1 MSSFWCW
8 PTCIDPDHRFVLRGV
23 SGSGAGST
31 TVSAA
36 HLGGRA
42 GHVSQELG
50 HSLFFNCLD
59 ETDGDPD
66 EFGLYQRVYKTSP
79 ANGGIG
85 ANAKPGCPNEKLW
98 TAQNPDH
105 SGYDCRDPE
114 HYFLG
119 LLEDYRLNGDE
130 FRAEIAAENGTTR
143 KARLRAQY
151 LWIKTNWFRGVEFK
165 RGAAAGANLTIDGLQ
180 CLRDEC
186 PWSSDLGRPRLAPQS
201 LTTLPELPGV
211 VLLADLG

>member
-50 HSLFFNCLD
+50 IPCSLTASTRPTVTPMSSASTSGCTRRLRRTAVSSECQARMPGREALD
-59 ETDGDPD
+59 P
-66 EFGLYQRVYKTSP
+66 
-79 ANGGIG
+79 
-85 ANAKPGCPNEKLW
+85 
-98 TAQNPDH
+98 QNPDH

-114 HYFLG
+114 HYVLG

-186 PWSSDLGRPRLAPQS
+186 PL
-201 LTTLPELPGV
+201 E
-211 VLLADLG
+211 